1 MKYYKVM
8 ENMQT
13 QIPPE
18 IQHKIMQFQEI
29 QERIRAL
36 ITRKQQLEV
45 ELREVERTLD
55 ELKDVNNETPI
66 FKFTGRVLIRVSK
79 ENIVRELNDRKETLE
94 LHIKTL
100 EKQEAQARKRFEE
113 LRQDLS
119 QALAGFQ
126 VSGG

>member
-1 MKYYKVM
+1 M

>member
-1 MKYYKVM
+1 MK
-8 ENMQT
+8 NMQT

-36 ITRKQQLEV
+36 IARRQQLEV

-55 ELKDVNNETPI
+55 ELKDVNDETPI
-66 FKFTGRVLIRVSK
+66 FKFAGRVLIRVNK
-79 ENIVRELNDRKETLE
+79 ENIVKELNDKKETLE

-126 VSGG
+126 VSG

>member
-1 MKYYKVM
+1 
-8 ENMQT
+8 MQA

-36 ITRKQQLEV
+36 VTRRQQLEL
-45 ELREVERTLD
+45 ELREIEKALD
-55 ELKDVNNETPI
+55 ELKDVSAETPI
-66 FKFTGRVLIRVSK
+66 FKFAGRVLFRVDK
-79 ENIVRELNDRKETLE
+79 ESIIRELNDRKETLE

-113 LRQDLS
+113 LRQDLN
-119 QALAGFQ
+119 QAL
-126 VSGG
+126 SGIQGLGQ

>member
-1 MKYYKVM
+1 
-8 ENMQT
+8 MQT

-29 QERIRAL
+29 QERIRVL

-45 ELREVERTLD
+45 ELREIERTLD
-55 ELKDVNNETPI
+55 ELKDVKDETPI
-66 FKFTGRVLIRVSK
+66 FKFAGRVLIRVNK
-79 ENIVRELNDRKETLE
+79 ESIVKELNDRKETLE
-94 LHIKTL
+94 LHIRTL
-100 EKQEAQARKRFEE
+100 EKQEAHARKRFEE

-126 VSGG
+126 MASG